1 MSLILRQRILVT
13 AVLAAALL
21 GVTAW
26 RRGPSDADRAQLDR
40 FWARKMSWHRAAG
53 CVIAGDSRAGRG
65 VVPATLATLLPNTRV
80 LNFAFDSAGFS
91 AEYLD
96 AAGAVIDPSAP
107 TPTVLLAITPFSLTR
122 FAVQAN
128 EFETQRR
135 LLTSHLGTSIRDS
148 LDRLA
153 PMRIDRVAREFAG
166 RRCPPPVTD
175 RIYHSDGWVEMLR
188 DTGNE
193 SVYVQKYR
201 DNFRDNAVDPDVVRS
216 VLEHVAAWSR
226 SGIRVIAFRPPAAAP
241 IRAVEDQ
248 LSGFD
253 EPAFAEAVARSGG
266 VWLAIAPDGYV
277 TYDGSHLGRAEA
289 LRFSAELRHR
299 LATLSDGYRT
309 VRKPTVIAQNPRD
322 GGVE

>member
-1 MSLILRQRILVT
+1 MSLIIRQRILVT
-13 AVLAAALL
+13 AVLAAVSL
-21 GVTAW
+21 GLTAW

-40 FWARKMSWHRAAG
+40 FWARKMSWQGAAG

-65 VVPATLATLLPNTRV
+65 VVPATLATALPHTRV

-91 AEYLD
+91 AEYLN
-96 AAGAVIDPSAP
+96 ATCTVLDPSAADP
-107 TPTVLLAITPFSLTR
+107 TILLAVTPFSLTR
-122 FAVQAN
+122 LAVQAN

-153 PMRIDRVAREFAG
+153 PMRIDRVARELAG

-175 RIYHSDGWVEMLR
+175 RIYHPDGWVEMFR
-188 DTGNE
+188 DTGDE
-193 SVYVQKYR
+193 SMYVEKYR
-201 DNFRDNAVDPDVVRS
+201 DSFYDNAVDPGVVRG

-226 SGIRVIAFRPPAAAP
+226 AGIRVIAFRPPAAAP
-241 IRAVEDQ
+241 IRAVEDR

-253 EPAFAEAVARSGG
+253 EPAFAEAVSRSGG
-266 VWLAIAPDGYV
+266 VWLAIPPDDYV

-289 LRFSAELRHR
+289 LRFSAELGHH
-299 LATLSDGYRT
+299 LAAMPAKFRAGQP
-309 VRKPTVIAQNPRD
+309 PTVIAQNPRD
-322 GGVE
+322 GGAE